1 MIYNENEIAQRIA
14 TVRAQIERATE
25 QAGREVGAV
34 SLMLVTKTV
43 EAKRIIQALECGEHL
58 IGENKVQELQDKQA
72 RLEGQRYEAHLIGHL
87 QTNKVKEVIGYA
99 QCIQSL
105 DRLKL
110 ADKLQQ
116 RLEFEDKT
124 IEALVQVNTSAEASK
139 FGVAPDKALA
149 LIGQLRDYERIN
161 IRGLMTIATYTEDER
176 EIRRCFQLLKTL
188 QQKAQQRYGD
198 YGDFKTLSMGMS
210 KDMKIAIEEG
220 STIVRLGR
228 AIFGARD

>member
-1 MIYNENEIAQRIA
+1 M
-14 TVRAQIERATE
+14 
-25 QAGREVGAV
+25 
-34 SLMLVTKTV
+34 
-43 EAKRIIQALECGEHL
+43 
-58 IGENKVQELQDKQA
+58 
-72 RLEGQRYEAHLIGHL
+72 
-87 QTNKVKEVIGYA
+87 
-99 QCIQSL
+99 
-105 DRLKL
+105 
-110 ADKLQQ
+110 
-116 RLEFEDKT
+116 
-124 IEALVQVNTSAEASK
+124 QVNTSAEASK